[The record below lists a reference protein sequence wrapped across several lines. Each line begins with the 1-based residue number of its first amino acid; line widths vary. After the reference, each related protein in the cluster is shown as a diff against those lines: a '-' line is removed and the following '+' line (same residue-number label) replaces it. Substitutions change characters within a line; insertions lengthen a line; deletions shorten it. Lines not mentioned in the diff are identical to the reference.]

1 MNIDATSTPLHR
13 RHHIERPFQTFKK
26 ETSEII
32 IAHHA
37 GPSEELNGVLF
48 EDTSLGGTGD
58 NTSDS
63 NSNQQQQMQQQQQ
76 TTPLKEEW
84 YYDDVDVNDIDS
96 LEEPKSP
103 ADDEYDY
110 DPRYGNKKRRKRRP
124 GKKALMQMQGGETRK
139 SSSRN
144 SSGSGGNF
152 SSVSVKKGRGGRRNP
167 REPSLA
173 SLRSSLAKPPS
184 PEPLIEPVSFETAL
198 GDVYRL

>member
-1 MNIDATSTPLHR
+1 MSKR
-13 RHHIERPFQTFKK
+13 HIERPFQTFKK
-26 ETSEII
+26 ESSEAII
-32 IAHHA
+32 SHHA
-37 GPSEELNGVLF
+37 GPSDDFNGSLF
-48 EDTSLGGTGD
+48 EETSLGGTGD

-63 NSNQQQQMQQQQQ
+63 NSNQQLQQLQQQQQQ
-76 TTPLKEEW
+76 TTPMKEEW

-124 GKKALMQMQGGETRK
+124 GKKALAQMQGVGESSRK

-144 SSGSGGNF
+144 SSGG
-152 SSVSVKKGRGGRRNP
+152 VGRGGRRTP

-173 SLRSSLAKPPS
+173 SLRMDPPS
-184 PEPLIEPVSFETAL
+184 PEPQNEPVSFETAL
-198 GDVYRL
+198 GDKLFC